1 MSETINVWLIEDSD
15 VYRRGLHRSLERAEG
30 ILCSE
35 QFGDA
40 ETAIEKL
47 KNGDEVDVI
56 LLDVGLPGMSGLDAL
71 AEIKEINSDVC
82 VVILTVFD
90 DEDKIFNAV
99 CSGARGY
106 LLKTSSTE
114 NVIDSVKQ
122 AAEGGAPM
130 SPAVASRVF
139 ALFSELANDKNEDED
154 QNDYGLTPRE
164 FEVLKLLADGLAG
177 KEIANLLCVSA
188 YTITNHLRNIY
199 TKLHVTTNTG
209 AVAKAIREGI
219 I

>member
-1 MSETINVWLIEDSD
+1 MSEEIKVWLIEDSD
-15 VYRRGLHRSLERAEG
+15 VYRRGLYRSLDRADG

-35 QFGDA
+35 QFAAA
-40 ETAIEKL
+40 EPAIEKL
-47 KNGDEVDVI
+47 NCGEEPDVI
-56 LLDVGLPGMSGLDAL
+56 LLDVGLPGISGLDAL
-71 AEIKEINSDVC
+71 SEIKEINSDIC

-114 NVIDSVKQ
+114 NVIDSVRQ
-122 AAEGGAPM
+122 AAKGGAPM
-130 SPAVASRVF
+130 SPVIASRVLT
-139 ALFSELANDKNEDED
+139 LFSQMASDDKDDEEK
-154 QNDYGLTPRE
+154 DYGLTPRE